1 MIQSD
6 AILPET
12 SNSGVLYSREFFA
25 LVREA
30 LKPGGYYVMWAP
42 TQRAVETFAEV
53 FPHVVHVRP
62 ASVLIGSV
70 TPIAFDSD
78 ALAARLSDR
87 PISDYLQDA
96 GADLT
101 TLRANFSGQ
110 PRHWSPADR
119 RLGSDSNTDLF
130 PRDEFYLNNR
140 ISGAR

>member
-1 MIQSD
+1 M
-6 AILPET
+6 
-12 SNSGVLYSREFFA
+12 
-25 LVREA
+25 

-42 TQRAVETFAEV
+42 TQRAAETFGEV
-53 FPHVVHVRP
+53 FSHVVHVRP

-110 PRHWSPADR
+110 TGRWSPADR
-119 RLGSDSNTDLF
+119 RLGSDINTDLF

-140 ISGAR
+140 ISGAH